1 MSDPETG
8 KISQVFKTSYLDKF
22 RNNSGIISALNGVK
36 LYNYEEF
43 IEWYSPNE
51 IRQSKR
57 LRTNEEGHSKDV
69 LKEVMEISR
78 KTLEEL
84 STSVCDDNIAPEY
97 GSSSIRNLKNDNFD
111 LLVAISNKAEDT
123 NIDIHKKTK
132 TVSRNKLQNVLG
144 FIIVEKGECKKK
156 PELYS
161 VNLICA
167 KSNSKYGKVK
177 GTILLGAFLY
187 CNKLAGGKKCILE
200 LADGYTNVVGF
211 FAYSKLGFD
220 RDLELYEPTQG
231 VCFYDM
237 GNLPM
242 SVNLTKYTEN
252 QIIGFVTGSQK
263 RTDTN
268 DPTGFIKLIPQ
279 TDKQK
284 KIQSILAKF
293 LNIQYKFKELSHEDI
308 GNFLEQDI
316 PDEEMDI
323 IDKLTEYDLKE
334 YDNSVSNLL
343 NEKIN
348 ELKNNFSNPNFSLD
362 EFSGGRRNR
371 NKTRRR
377 RNKSKSKSKCRSK
390 SKSKSRKKRK

>member
-1 MSDPETG
+1 
-8 KISQVFKTSYLDKF
+8 
-22 RNNSGIISALNGVK
+22 
-36 LYNYEEF
+36 
-43 IEWYSPNE
+43 
-51 IRQSKR
+51 
-57 LRTNEEGHSKDV
+57 
-69 LKEVMEISR
+69 
-78 KTLEEL
+78 
-84 STSVCDDNIAPEY
+84 VCEDFVHPEY
-97 GSSSIRNLKNDNFD
+97 GANSIRNLKKDNFD

-144 FIIVEKGECKKK
+144 FIIIEKGECKKK
-156 PELYS
+156 PDLYS
-161 VNLICA
+161 VNLICV

-187 CNKLAGGKKCILE
+187 CNKLAGGKKSILE
-200 LADGYTNVVGF
+200 LADGYNNVAGF

-220 RDLELYEPTQG
+220 RDLELYDPTQG

-237 GNLPM
+237 NNLPM

-263 RTDTN
+263 RTDIN

-293 LNIQYKFKELSHEDI
+293 LNIQYKYKELSQEDI
-308 GNFLEQDI
+308 VAYLDIEDI
-316 PDEEMDI
+316 PEEEMNVVN
-323 IDKLTEYDLKE
+323 KLTEYDLSE
-334 YDNSVSNLL
+334 YNNSVSNLL
-343 NEKIN
+343 DEKIN
-348 ELKNNFSNPNFSLD
+348 ELKSNFFNPNFSLD

-371 NKTRRR
+371 NKTRRNR
-377 RNKSKSKSKCRSK
+377 HRKSKSKSKSK
-390 SKSKSRKKRK
+390 SKKSRKQRK